1 MNDYRPSPALDLPE
15 YIRQAEPYWHAA
27 GYKPLPF
34 GSVALVLAVP
44 QSWTWPE
51 VSREEALA
59 GLYDVRDMLM
69 QTLALVDERIC
80 PLEAQV
86 AAQFNP
92 IC

>member
-1 MNDYRPSPALDLPE
+1 MS
-15 YIRQAEPYWHAA
+15 Q
-27 GYKPLPF
+27 
-34 GSVALVLAVP
+34 
-44 QSWTWPE
+44 
-51 VSREEALA
+51 EEALA